1 MSYKILGLDPGSLKF
16 GFALTKFE
24 GKSINILTS
33 GFLDLRKQDNF
44 FKRLS
49 MIHNFFNN
57 FITSYGS
64 DYSVSVES
72 LIHVKNVSS
81 LAKLSQARGAAL
93 SVLGS
98 EGCAVS
104 EYAPNLVKSAVSGHG
119 FASKDSVA
127 KSLSFLFPQ
136 HKFSSD
142 DESDALALALC
153 HSLYRGKE
161 VSGISK
167 SKRTSKGSNLK
178 SSLKHLL

>member
-1 MSYKILGLDPGSLKF
+1 
-16 GFALTKFE
+16 
-24 GKSINILTS
+24 
-33 GFLDLRKQDNF
+33 
-44 FKRLS
+44 
-49 MIHNFFNN
+49 MIHNFFNDFMCSN
-57 FITSYGS
+57 GT

-93 SVLGS
+93 SVLAS
-98 EGCAVS
+98 KGCTVS
-104 EYAPNLVKSAVSGHG
+104 EYAPNLVKSSVSGHG

-136 HKFSSD
+136 HKFASD

-153 HSLYRGKE
+153 HSLYRGKKALG
-161 VSGISK
+161 VSK
-167 SKRTSKGSNLK
+167 SKKTSKNGNLK